1 MLHGREGI
9 CVSAQTGA
17 NLDELQQLIERF
29 FSEQQVRMELLIPF
43 DKGRLLT
50 ELHDLHAVRET
61 DYTEAGTRVKV
72 SLPASK
78 RARFEPYEVH
88 PDNE

>member
-43 DKGRLLT
+43 AKGRLLT
-50 ELHDLHAVRET
+50 ELHNLHAVRET

-72 SLPASK
+72 SLPTSK
-78 RARFEPYEVH
+78 RARFEPYEIH
-88 PDNE
+88 KK